1 MLPAL
6 IPEQDLRN
14 TKLELARVLLVNEE
28 IASRLTL
35 QTILQAGGYFV
46 DVATCATEA
55 LDLLDSRE
63 YELVL
68 SGTGGNSV
76 HTREQVLNYARS
88 RSYKPATAV
97 VKTYHDGTD
106 LVADEQQVSIDAEDV
121 SLLLGQVA
129 GLISTRAT
137 RRVERAV
144 RQAS

>member
-1 MLPAL
+1 
-6 IPEQDLRN
+6 
-14 TKLELARVLLVNEE
+14 
-28 IASRLTL
+28 
-35 QTILQAGGYFV
+35 
-46 DVATCATEA
+46 
-55 LDLLDSRE
+55 
-63 YELVL
+63 VL